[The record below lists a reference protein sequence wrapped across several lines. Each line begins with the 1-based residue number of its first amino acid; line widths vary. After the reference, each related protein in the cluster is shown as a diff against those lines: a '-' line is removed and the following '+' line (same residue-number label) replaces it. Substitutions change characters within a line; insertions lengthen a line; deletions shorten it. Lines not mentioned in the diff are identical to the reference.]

1 MTAAWRSLQPRLFL
15 RDNMYAVFGALLFG
29 LLSFNLFLSNAQVDH
44 WHPQHAWAAQGTR
57 TLLGFALLMLST
69 GIFVHYW
76 RIVAEPLVFPVPRFR
91 GEHRLLFALLLLIFV
106 SIAYV
111 DLLRHH
117 AYPVGA
123 LDLVLL
129 FAAGGILGA
138 GVVHLRDP
146 ETAGGARWL
155 RLVFILPFYL
165 PIYIGSIYWDIGTLP
180 PYFAIPLALLLLSMI
195 LLALTYTPRELTGK
209 LRQRRGRSWSLAA
222 PDFGKLRSLL
232 AWTPANWCFP
242 PLFYGP
248 RRHGILGVLLQ
259 QALVIGGLSLVFALI
274 LHLEGPTR
282 NGPGPE
288 SLLLVRVIAFA
299 SLLAVPWGIWLRRS
313 YEWQSILLT
322 GFWGGTR
329 AEMLDNWL
337 QRFAKHLLLLILAS
351 LLLPLIALA
360 FLHFSGPIVLA
371 LLSLLAAALAINAY
385 SSLGVIA
392 LGVHS
397 GPAQRFLAFLGI
409 SINVLFL
416 GFLTYRTII
425 APPALQALRVHWD
438 WILAVLAL
446 LPVLFAHWGGKRQL
460 QRADWLLP
468 GLGKPAGKL
477 PFALHSPR
485 AQKDRE
491 QAWTAAAGFAI
502 MLAFFLGQI
511 GFGAL
516 AAFARSFWIGVQLGA
531 EYAKR
536 HEKLPSAVLQ
546 AAVHHLPIDFR
557 VWVGLFAYAT
567 TAALLLFFLY
577 QYLNQDQWRDRI
589 GWRPPTSARAYGV
602 ALLLG
607 IALEG
612 ISALL
617 LVTFPPPHH
626 LNPHTLGVF
635 DALHMQ
641 GWPYYLMIAL
651 TVALA
656 PFTEEIIFRGAGLA
670 GLRQRFSPWV
680 AASIVSLLFVI
691 VHAPSK
697 IDNFHYPLALLIIAM
712 LAAALVWLRLRYRSL
727 WPSIFLHAL
736 WNGVAI
742 AVSLF
747 H

>member
-1 MTAAWRSLQPRLFL
+1 MSAAWRSLQPRLFL
-15 RDNMYAVFGALLFG
+15 RDNMYAVIGALLFG
-29 LLSFNLFLSNAQVDH
+29 MLSFTLSLSNAQVDH
-44 WHPQHAWAAQGTR
+44 WHPQHAWAAQGMR
-57 TLLGFALLMLST
+57 LLIGFALLTLST
-69 GIFVHYW
+69 GIFIHYW

-91 GEHRLLFALLLLIFV
+91 RDHRLLFTVLLLIFACV
-106 SIAYV
+106 AYV
-111 DLLRHH
+111 DLLRRH

-129 FAAGGILGA
+129 FVAGGVLGA
-138 GVVHLRDP
+138 VMVRLRNP
-146 ETAGGARWL
+146 EATGGARWL
-155 RLVFILPFYL
+155 RFVFFLPFYL

-180 PYFAIPLALLLLSMI
+180 LYYAIPLALLLLSMI
-195 LLALTYTPRELTGK
+195 LLALVYTPRELTGK
-209 LRQRRGRSWSLAA
+209 LQAQRGRALSLAA
-222 PDFGKLRSLL
+222 PDFGKLQSLL
-232 AWTPANWCFP
+232 AWTPANWRFP

-248 RRHGILGVLLQ
+248 RRHGILGTLLQ
-259 QALVIGGLSLVFALI
+259 QALTLGVFGLFFALI
-274 LHLEGPTR
+274 LPLEGFPKNAPT
-282 NGPGPE
+282 PE
-288 SLLLVRVIAFA
+288 NLIIVRVLALS
-299 SLLAVPWGIWLRRS
+299 SLLAVPWRIWLRQS

-329 AEMLDNWL
+329 KEMLGNWL
-337 QRFAKHLLLLILAS
+337 QRFAKHLFLLILTS
-351 LLLPLIALA
+351 LMLPLIALII
-360 FLHFSGPIVLA
+360 LHFSGQVILA

-392 LGVHS
+392 LGFYS
-397 GPAQRFLAFLGI
+397 GPVQRFLVFLGI
-409 SINVLFL
+409 LVNLFVL
-416 GFLTYRTII
+416 GFLTYRTIT
-425 APPALQALRVHWD
+425 APPAPQALRVHWD
-438 WILAVLAL
+438 WVLAALAL

-468 GLGKPAGKL
+468 GLGRCDPKL
-477 PFALHSPR
+477 PVVDSAK
-485 AQKDRE
+485 AQEKGE

-516 AAFARSFWIGVQLGA
+516 AAFARSFSIGVQLGA

-546 AAVHHLPIDFR
+546 TAVRHLPIDFR
-557 VWVGLFAYAT
+557 VWVGLFAYAA

-577 QYLNQDQWRDRI
+577 QYLSRAQWRDRI

-727 WPSIFLHAL
+727 WPSIFLHTL

-742 AVSLF
+742 SVSLL